1 MKNILEIKYE
11 IKIKTNENNEMNLS
25 ICIKDTKLCLNCYF
39 YKNYFKKTFSNSFS
53 LDELKE
59 SSPYFRQFNSEKEI
73 LNEIMNNTCK
83 GKEKIEGNE
92 ETSNLIKLIIPLPG
106 SQYKNMLFELKEII
120 KTPEEI
126 LNEYKSI
133 VKQYENKLKFSNFN
147 SKILTG
153 KDLEK
158 ETLKMWISPKKRL
171 TTKLLFS
178 FHDIKYDNDNYNR
191 VYFNYDYQ
199 IEMSD
204 LKETVGTFHKKCD
217 NISNILI
224 ICKSGTEIFGGYTPL
239 SFSCKDDYG
248 YDNNSF
254 LFSLNKLEKYP
265 KNSYDNS
272 KSIWCYKNYGPSF
285 EYDLYFREGKINIVK
300 SEKSNYL
307 IYNKWINEKNCIH
320 NRRGILLESLEI
332 FQIID
337 EDNICNTGISK
348 TNNLFGNQI
357 LFGNQNL
364 FGNLNGKQ
372 NNIKT
377 KKDSQVKVNDKKN
390 NKPLIK
396 NKDEKNENEGK
407 DSKIDEKKTK
417 VENENK

>member
-1 MKNILEIKYE
+1 MNNLFEIKYE

-25 ICIKDTKLCLNCYF
+25 ICIKDTKLCVTCYF

-59 SSPYFRQFNSEKEI
+59 LSPYFRQFNSEKEV

-83 GKEKIEGNE
+83 GNEKIEGNE
-92 ETSNLIKLIIPLPG
+92 ETSNSIKIIIPLPG
-106 SQYKNMLFELKEII
+106 SQYKNMIFELKEII

-133 VKQYENKLKFSNFN
+133 VKQYENKFKFTYFN

-153 KDLEK
+153 
-158 ETLKMWISPKKRL
+158 
-171 TTKLLFS
+171 
-178 FHDIKYDNDNYNR
+178 FHDIQYDNDKYKIH
-191 VYFNYDYQ
+191 FPFDDYQ
-199 IEMSD
+199 IDKSD
-204 LKETVGTFHKKCD
+204 LKETVKTFHKKCD

-239 SFSCKDDYG
+239 SFSCKEDYG
-248 YDNNSF
+248 YDNDSF

-265 KNSYDNS
+265 KNSHNNS
-272 KSIWCYKNYGPSF
+272 KSIWCYEDYGPSF
-285 EYDLYFREGKINIVK
+285 EYDLYFRKQRINIVK
-300 SEKSNYL
+300 SEKSNYT
-307 IYNKWINEKNCIH
+307 IYDNWINENHCIH
-320 NRRGILLESLEI
+320 NGRQILLESLEI

-337 EDNICNTGISK
+337 EDNICNTEMPK
-348 TNNLFGNQI
+348 KNNLFGNQY

-364 FGNLNGKQ
+364 FANKSKNLFGNPNGQQ

-377 KKDSQVKVNDKKN
+377 KKDSQVKVDDKNN

-396 NKDEKNENEGK
+396 NKDEKIESEGK
-407 DSKIDEKKTK
+407 DSKIDEKKQRK
-417 VENENK
+417 MK

>member
-1 MKNILEIKYE
+1 MNNLFEVKYE

-25 ICIKDTKLCLNCYF
+25 IQIKDTKLCLTCYF

-153 KDLEK
+153 KDLEQ
-158 ETLKMWISPKKRL
+158 ETLKMWISPRKRL

-307 IYNKWINEKNCIH
+307 IYDKWINEKNCIH

-337 EDNICNTGISK
+337 EDNIYNTGISK

-377 KKDSQVKVNDKKN
+377 KKDSQVKVNDKNN

-396 NKDEKNENEGK
+396 NKDEKNLNEGK